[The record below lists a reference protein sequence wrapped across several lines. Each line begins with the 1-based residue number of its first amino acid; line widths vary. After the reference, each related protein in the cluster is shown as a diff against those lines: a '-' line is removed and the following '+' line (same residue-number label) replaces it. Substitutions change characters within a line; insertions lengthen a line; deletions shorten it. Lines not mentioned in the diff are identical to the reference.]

1 MPHTVADTAEAPDSA
16 TDIAQVASEDGETPR
31 RSRGPGL
38 NRVQLIGRLVGD
50 VELRYTAQGVPVTN
64 VRIAVNEKDQVEY
77 ADCVLW
83 RATAEFAATYLRRGR
98 LVYVEGRFH
107 GETWKDRDGQSR
119 YSVRIVADRAL
130 ALDRPPSGGAD
141 ASA

>member
-1 MPHTVADTAEAPDSA
+1 MTPKATDIAEAPDSA
-16 TDIAQVASEDGETPR
+16 TATAQAPNEDGDTPR

-38 NRVQLIGRLVGD
+38 NRVQLIGRLVRD
-50 VELRYTAQGVPVTN
+50 VELRYTAQGVPVAN

-83 RATAEFAATYLRRGR
+83 RATAEFAGTHLRRGR
-98 LVYVEGRFH
+98 LVYIEGRLH
-107 GETWKDRDGQSR
+107 GETWKDRDGQSH

-130 ALDRPPSGGAD
+130 ALDRRPSEDDG

>member
-1 MPHTVADTAEAPDSA
+1 MPHKAADTAEAPDSA
-16 TDIAQVASEDGETPR
+16 TDIAQVASEDGEPPR

-38 NRVQLIGRLVGD
+38 NRVQLIGRLVRD
-50 VELRYTAQGVPVTN
+50 VELRYTAQGVPVAN

-83 RATAEFAATYLRRGR
+83 RATAEFAGTYLRRGR
-98 LVYVEGRFH
+98 LVYIEGRLH

-119 YSVRIVADRAL
+119 YSVRVVADRAL
-130 ALDRPPSGGAD
+130 ALDRPPSGDDG